1 MSLKVSTSGML
12 LDTLLENPNIKA
24 AVMLD
29 DRGYILE
36 KRGTAHCLKGSDND
50 DATLITAKRS
60 GLESLYLVQVGGDFL
75 AVVFDERLN
84 FERVKNG
91 VDGVLGHFDLAPLPN
106 EG

>member
-1 MSLKVSTSGML
+1 MTKISMSGLL

-36 KRGTAHCLKGSDND
+36 RRGIAHCLKGSEND
-50 DATLITAKRS
+50 DATLITAKRT
-60 GLESLYLVQVGGDFL
+60 GLESLYLVQVGDEFL

-84 FERVKNG
+84 FERVKNS
-91 VDGVLGHFDLAPLPN
+91 VDGVLTQFELAPPPN
-106 EG
+106 EN